1 MYQFSQAPSTS
12 TTNDYISYG
21 HHGLALN
28 RTMER
33 RNAEHRQDQI
43 SATLRLSG
51 RMSNFRQWLG
61 DAMIRLGSRMANEPV
76 QAPRAT
82 PNVHPSAD
90 MV

>member
-1 MYQFSQAPSTS
+1 MYQFSQASSTS

-43 SATLRLSG
+43 SASLRLSG
-51 RMSNFRQWLG
+51 PMSNFRQWLG
-61 DAMIRLGSRMANEPV
+61 NTMVRLGSRMANEPV
-76 QAPRAT
+76 GAPRAHRGIR
-82 PNVHPSAD
+82 PQIDVA
-90 MV
+90 